1 MQKTIK
7 TPFLVNFVFISII
20 ALGAIAFISAYEV
33 SHASTT
39 RSYCERQYN
48 LSFQQKLLPVAHKK
62 CSSEF
67 KRITDQWT
75 TGLYNNSK

>member
-7 TPFLVNFVFISII
+7 TPFLVNFVFLAII
-20 ALGAIAFISAYEV
+20 ALGALAFIWVYEV
-33 SHASTT
+33 SHASATS
-39 RSYCERQYN
+39 SYCQRQYN
-48 LSFQQKLLPVAHKK
+48 LSFTQKLLPVAHKR

-67 KRITDQWT
+67 QRITDEWT